1 MATLIYDAET
11 LEFTTIVELR
21 NLLTSLE
28 ALAKS
33 EGINLG
39 VEISADEKSV
49 LQISV
54 GTEESFLRYFGPAQ
68 ENERSQ
74 SWFPVSPW
82 NGNTEP
88 VVVHFGCVPSSFRR
102 QDLVPYQDAFESAL
116 IYAETKL
123 RPDVVQWTPN

>member
-21 NLLTSLE
+21 ILLTSLE
-28 ALAKS
+28 AFAKS

-68 ENERSQ
+68 GNERSQ

-88 VVVHFGCVPSSFRR
+88 VVVHFGCVPSSFSR
-102 QDLVPYQDAFESAL
+102 QDLVPYHDAFESAL